1 MAEQKEPMTVR
12 EAGRRGG
19 SKVRDKYGS
28 DFFKEIGQKGGRQTA
43 ASHGHEFYQAIGKKG
58 GAKGG
63 ARVRELIERARRQ
76 ESMEQSGSSSER

>member
-1 MAEQKEPMTVR
+1 MSEQKEPMTVK

-28 DFFKEIGQKGGRQTA
+28 DFFKSIGQKGGKQTA
-43 ASHGHEFYQAIGKKG
+43 ASHGHEFYQTIGKKG

-63 ARVRELIERARRQ
+63 ARVRELIERARREEALEQ
-76 ESMEQSGSSSER
+76 EGTSR